1 MTKPIKNFLDLD
13 LQFFAEEK
21 QTTETNTETNTETE
35 TNTTDEKEQETKVP
49 TMEEV
54 QKMIQSENDKI
65 RTEYTKKLKDKDKEL
80 EKFKTEK
87 MTEEERKA
95 HEIEQIKQENELLK
109 QEKLGFIAQTE
120 LAKQSL
126 PLEASELI
134 TGDNEEEIVK
144 KVSTLKLIIDNA
156 VTAKAGEL
164 YRQKGTEHKQ
174 GSEKVGTMTK
184 EEFNALDLKE
194 RTELFN
200 TNRELYKELSK

>member
-1 MTKPIKNFLDLD
+1 MKEPIKNLLELD
-13 LQFFAEEK
+13 LQFFAEDK
-21 QTTETNTETNTETE
+21 QTNDTNTETNTDTE
-35 TNTTDEKEQETKVP
+35 TDTKDEKDKETKVI
-49 TMEEV
+49 TMEDV
-54 QKMIQSENDKI
+54 QKMIQSETDKLTND
-65 RTEYTKKLKDKDKEL
+65 YNKKLKDKDKEL

-134 TGDNEEEIVK
+134 SGENEEEIVK

-156 VTAKAGEL
+156 VTAKTGEL
-164 YRQKGTEHKQ
+164 YRNKGTEHKQ
-174 GSEKVGTMTK
+174 GSEKVGAMTK
-184 EEFNALDLKE
+184 EEFSALSLKE

-200 TNRELYKELSK
+200 TNPDLYNELSK